1 MKNLMEFTNFL
12 PISNIITI
20 VFEMLVNEI
29 FFAKIQDLDIQTKVL
44 VSQKVFDKN
53 KSFNKY
59 FLDF

>member
-1 MKNLMEFTNFL
+1 MEFTNFL